1 MSLLA
6 APPPS
11 QETLGDMRKEMA
23 ARDERHAREL
33 LQLRQKVDRMQ
44 TFVHGMHLAGMVQAH
59 EGNLYFKATVGS
71 DSVVQQ
77 QNVAE
82 QQRRASGGSAPAPPP
97 AAAAAAPATPAGPP
111 SAEELE
117 RQKRQREWLASQQ
130 ASLKQEAD
138 AKAASTLP
146 RIPDP
151 WELKAPKARSFIGQS
166 LGDAQQQ
173 QADASS
179 QAAAARQQEALDY
192 QRSQEEAAAAQRRKE
207 EEQEAALEA
216 RLAEEKAAREKL
228 EAERAAKKA
237 AVDKKTAEAMKA
249 MMGGA
254 DDEGSLFDGD
264 DEGGAGAPDEATA
277 DHSRSHSGDLFAG
290 EDPAALA
297 KAAADGPSDNL
308 FDLDGDS
315 SEQQSF

>member
-6 APPPS
+6 APPS

-23 ARDERHAREL
+23 VRDERHAREL

-82 QQRRASGGSAPAPPP
+82 QQRRAAGGSAPAPPP
-97 AAAAAAPATPAGPP
+97 AAAAAAAPAAPAGPP

-166 LGDAQQQ
+166 LSDAQQQ
-173 QADASS
+173 QADAAS
-179 QAAAARQQEALDY
+179 QAAAARQQEAIDY

-228 EAERAAKKA
+228 DAERAAKKA

-249 MMGGA
+249 MLGGA
-254 DDEGSLFDGD
+254 DEGGLFDGD
-264 DEGGAGAPDEATA
+264 DEGGAGAQEATA

-290 EDPAALA
+290 EDPAVLA

-315 SEQQSF
+315 GEQQSF